1 MSWKKAAVIGLSTLA
16 LALGT
21 TGSVQAGLINGSFE
35 TFSGGHAGAPSQ
47 LNNTGLGGYSQ
58 LSGWGVGSGTLA
70 FLVGP
75 GKGDTTGSF
84 SPQFGKSMILYGPG
98 NGTANGL
105 PATSPDGGNYVAFAG
120 SPLFHGTG
128 LSQTVTGLTAGTKYS
143 VSFSFAGG
151 EQLGFANGSTMTD
164 KLAVS
169 LGGETHDTATLTVP
183 SKGFSGWV
191 TQTIT
196 FTATGT
202 SELLNFLAISTPSG
216 VPPFVLLDGVKLSPF
231 TATPEPSS
239 LALSGIC
246 LACFGVAGL
255 RRRAKMKAAAV

>member
-1 MSWKKAAVIGLSTLA
+1 MTWKKAAVIGLSTLA

-35 TFSGGHAGAPSQ
+35 TFTGGHAGAPSQ
-47 LNNTGLGGYSQ
+47 LNNTGTGGYSQ
-58 LSGWGVGSGTLA
+58 LTGWTVGAGTLG

-84 SPQFGKSMILYGPG
+84 SPQFNKSMVLYGPG
-98 NGTANGL
+98 NGVANGL

-120 SPLFHGTG
+120 SPKFDGTG

-143 VSFSFAGG
+143 LSFYFAGA
-151 EQLGFANGSTMTD
+151 EQNGFSNGSTMTD
-164 KLAVS
+164 RLNVTV
-169 LGGETHDTATLTVP
+169 GGSITSTPTLTVP
-183 SKGFSGWV
+183 AKGFSGW
-191 TQTIT
+191 QLDTIT

-202 SELLNFLAISTPSG
+202 TTLLNFLAISTPSG
-216 VPPFVLLDGVKLSPF
+216 VPPFVLLDGVKLAPF